1 MREAKLEPYIVMD
14 GARAIA
20 SEHGAGPWDPSML
33 HGGVPA
39 ALVARLV
46 DDLPT
51 AVPMR
56 VTRLTID
63 LMRPV
68 PAGVLDFAVEVT
80 REGRNIQTSEVV
92 LSAKGKPVVRAT
104 GLKVRDKGLE
114 PPAGKAPAGVSG
126 VPAVGGI
133 DRFRHAGFNRTVEM
147 REAAAADRGT
157 ANAAVWARI
166 ERPFFGDCETSPLMR
181 AAATGDYCN
190 GFGSGLDFEQWTY
203 INADLSLHFA
213 RAPVGEWMM
222 LAADAMIGPEGRAVA
237 FGALA
242 DAQGYFGRATQ
253 SLVLDRR

>member
-1 MREAKLEPYIVMD
+1 
-14 GARAIA
+14 
-20 SEHGAGPWDPSML
+20 ML

-51 AVPMR
+51 DAPMR

-68 PAGVLDFAVEVT
+68 PAGPLDIDVTVT

-92 LSAKGKPVVRAT
+92 LSANGKHVVRAS
-104 GLKVRDKGLE
+104 GLKIRDKAVAPPADKALGAVQGV
-114 PPAGKAPAGVSG
+114 PPAGELT
-126 VPAVGGI
+126 
-133 DRFRHAGFNRTVEM
+133 RFRHVGFNKTVEM
-147 REAAAADRGT
+147 REAVAGDRGA
-157 ANAAVWARI
+157 ANNAVWARI
-166 ERPFFGDCETSPLMR
+166 ERPFFSDVDTTPLMR

-190 GFGSGLDFEQWTY
+190 GFGSGLDFEKWTF
-203 INADLSLHFA
+203 INADLTLHFA

-242 DAQGYFGRATQ
+242 DTRGFFGRATQ

>member
-1 MREAKLEPYIVMD
+1 
-14 GARAIA
+14 
-20 SEHGAGPWDPSML
+20 ML

-51 AVPMR
+51 DAPMR

-68 PAGVLDFAVEVT
+68 PAGPLDIDATVT
-80 REGRNIQTSEVV
+80 REGRNIQTSEIL
-92 LSAKGKPVVRAT
+92 LSANGKHVVRAS
-104 GLKVRDKGLE
+104 GLKIRDKAVVPPADKALSAVRGV
-114 PPAGKAPAGVSG
+114 PPAGELT
-126 VPAVGGI
+126 
-133 DRFRHAGFNRTVEM
+133 RFRHVGFNKTVEM
-147 REAAAADRGT
+147 REALAGDRGA
-157 ANAAVWARI
+157 ANNAVWARI
-166 ERPFFGDCETSPLMR
+166 ERPFFSDVDTTPLMR

-190 GFGSGLDFEQWTY
+190 GFGSGLDFEKWTF
-203 INADLSLHFA
+203 INADLTLHFA

-237 FGALA
+237 YGALA
-242 DAQGYFGRATQ
+242 DTQGFFGRATQ